1 MHMNTLNTVFLVLS
15 FFIWGAFSAQTPS
28 SHISY
33 SCSPSEEFGF
43 APADLEVISHGGQ
56 FKITEKSESGKTQ
69 SFLLLGPLL
78 GSVNQFTFFGTE
90 VALTGPLPKVAQETP
105 TPTKRI
111 ANAGLKEL
119 AGVQCEPCGL
129 HNWCAPSLGA
139 APNGWPGSSMP
150 LDATI
155 TYSNI
160 SYRII
165 ATSIEILTDND
176 FRRNGKYYNV
186 FAIDPE
192 RTVVD
197 AREFVELFQLS
208 PPSEVVRY

>member
-1 MHMNTLNTVFLVLS
+1 MHMNTLHTLFLVLS
-15 FFIWGAFSAQTPS
+15 LSMFGAFSAQTPS
-28 SHISY
+28 ALITY
-33 SCSPSEEFGF
+33 SCSPTEEFGF
-43 APADLEVISHGGQ
+43 APAGLEVISHSGQ

-90 VALTGPLPKVAQETP
+90 VALTGPLPKPAQEIP
-105 TPTKRI
+105 TPSNRV
-111 ANAGLKEL
+111 ANTGSKEL
-119 AGVQCEPCGL
+119 AGVLCEPCGL
-129 HNWCAPSLGA
+129 NTWCAPSLGD

-150 LDATI
+150 LEATI
-155 TYSNI
+155 TYGNI

-165 ATSIEILTDND
+165 VTSIERLTDND
-176 FRRNGKYYNV
+176 FRRNGNYHNT
-186 FAIDPE
+186 FAIDNE

-208 PPSEVVRY
+208 PPSDVIRY

>member
-15 FFIWGAFSAQTPS
+15 LFIWGAFSAQTSS
-28 SHISY
+28 SHIIY

-43 APADLEVISHGGQ
+43 APADLDVISHGGQ
-56 FKITEKSESGKTQ
+56 FKIIEKSESGKTQ

-90 VALTGPLPKVAQETP
+90 VALTGPLPKVMQESP
-105 TPTKRI
+105 PPSERV
-111 ANAGLKEL
+111 ANTGLKEL
-119 AGVQCEPCGL
+119 AGVQCTPCGVN
-129 HNWCAPSLGA
+129 NWCAPSLGA

-150 LDATI
+150 LEATI

-165 ATSIEILTDND
+165 ATSIEILTDKD
-176 FRRNGKYYNV
+176 FRRNGKYYNA
-186 FAIDPE
+186 FAIDSE

>member
-1 MHMNTLNTVFLVLS
+1 MNTLNTVFLVLS
-15 FFIWGAFSAQTPS
+15 IFIWGALSAQTPS
-28 SHISY
+28 SLITY
-33 SCSPSEEFGF
+33 SCSPTEEFGF
-43 APADLEVISHGGQ
+43 APAGLEVISHGGQ

-90 VALTGPLPKVAQETP
+90 VALTGPLPKVVQETP
-105 TPTKRI
+105 SPSEGV
-111 ANAGLKEL
+111 ANTGSKEP
-119 AGVQCEPCGL
+119 AGVLCAPCGEN
-129 HNWCAPSLGA
+129 NWCAPSLGA

-150 LDATI
+150 LEATI
-155 TYSNI
+155 TYGNI

-165 ATSIEILTDND
+165 AASIERLTDTD
-176 FRRNGKYYNV
+176 FRRTGNHHNV
-186 FAIDPE
+186 FAIDKE

-208 PPSEVVRY
+208 PPSDVIRY